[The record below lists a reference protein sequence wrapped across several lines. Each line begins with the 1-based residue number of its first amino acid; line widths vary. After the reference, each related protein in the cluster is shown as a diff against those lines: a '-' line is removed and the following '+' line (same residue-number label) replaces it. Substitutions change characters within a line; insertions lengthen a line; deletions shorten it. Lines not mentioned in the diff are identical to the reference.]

1 MLRQKFDIPESE
13 ASAEQARQTSN
24 PERDP
29 CEMAG
34 CTPGHSLP
42 RLQRRLAGVVFPE
55 HAKNVGVR

>member
-1 MLRQKFDIPESE
+1 MLWQKFDIPESE

-29 CEMAG
+29 CEM
-34 CTPGHSLP
+34 GHSLP